1 MNPATAN
8 RPLLREVA
16 WALML
21 SAACILVVYGVFAI
35 IQYRWQW
42 DAIWLRRVLI
52 LKGWGTTVLI
62 SIIGMVA
69 SILIGMALMLGQRS
83 PFIPVRQFSRAVVEL
98 IRGMPLLVLLL
109 LGYYGVANAFRI
121 HQALPVAVV
130 LLALFQGAYL
140 AEIFRGAWESI
151 GASQIEAARAVGFD
165 RYQTWRFVIF
175 PQALRRALPGTAG
188 QLVSLVKDS
197 SLLSVIG
204 VQELTQA
211 VRSANAQAYTALE
224 GYVPLALLY
233 LVLTLPISWW
243 ARRLE
248 ERYKYET

>member
-1 MNPATAN
+1 MTAAAPR
-8 RPLLREVA
+8 RPLLRELA
-16 WALML
+16 WAVVL
-21 SAACILVVYGVFAI
+21 ATVCIMVVYGVFTI
-35 IQYRWQW
+35 INYRWQW

-52 LKGWGTTVLI
+52 LKGWSMTVVI
-62 SIIGMVA
+62 SAVAMVASVLIGMV
-69 SILIGMALMLGQRS
+69 LMLGQRS
-83 PFIPVRQFSRAVVEL
+83 SLTPVRQLSRAVVEL
-98 IRGMPLLVLLL
+98 VRGMPLLVLLL
-109 LGYYGVANAFRI
+109 LGYYGVANAFKFN
-121 HQALPVAVV
+121 QALPVAIV
-130 LLALFQGAYL
+130 LLALFEGAYL

-165 RYQTWRFVIF
+165 RWQTWRFVIF

-197 SLLSVIG
+197 SLLSVIA

>member
-1 MNPATAN
+1 MNPAPTQSL
-8 RPLLREVA
+8 RLRELA
-16 WALML
+16 WAVVL
-21 SAACILVVYGVFAI
+21 SVVCVMVVYGVFAI

-42 DAIWLRRVLI
+42 EGIWLRRELI
-52 LKGWGTTVLI
+52 LKGWGLTIII
-62 SIIGMVA
+62 SAVALVASIAIGMV
-69 SILIGMALMLGQRS
+69 LMMGQRS
-83 PFIPVRQFSRAVVEL
+83 PFIPVRQLSRAIVEL
-98 IRGMPLLVLLL
+98 VRGMPLLVLLL
-109 LGYYGVANAFRI
+109 LGYYGVANAFQI
-121 HQALPVAVV
+121 NQALPVAIV
-130 LLALFQGAYL
+130 LLALFEGAYL

-197 SLLSVIG
+197 SLLSVIA

-211 VRSANAQAYTALE
+211 VRSANAQSYTALE

-248 ERYKYET
+248 ERYRYET

>member
-1 MNPATAN
+1 MNAAAP
-8 RPLLREVA
+8 RRSLLRELA
-16 WALML
+16 WAVVLA
-21 SAACILVVYGVFAI
+21 AACVVVVYGVFAAI
-35 IQYRWQW
+35 NYRWQW

-52 LKGWGTTVLI
+52 LKGWGTTVVI
-62 SIIGMVA
+62 SAVAMVA
-69 SILIGMALMLGQRS
+69 SILIGMLLMLGQRS
-83 PFIPVRQFSRAVVEL
+83 PLIPVRQLSRAVVEL
-98 IRGMPLLVLLL
+98 VRGMPLLVLLL
-109 LGYYGVANAFRI
+109 LGYYGVANAFKI
-121 HQALPVAVV
+121 NQALPVAIV

-151 GASQIEAARAVGFD
+151 SASQIEAARAVGFD
-165 RYQTWRFVIF
+165 RWQTWRFVIF

-197 SLLSVIG
+197 SLLSVIA

-211 VRSANAQAYTALE
+211 VRSANSQAYTALE

-248 ERYKYET
+248 ERYRYET

>member
-1 MNPATAN
+1 MNATSAT
-8 RPLLREVA
+8 RPLARELA
-16 WALML
+16 WAAVLGV
-21 SAACILVVYGVFAI
+21 ACIMVVYGVFAI
-35 IQYRWQW
+35 IQYPWQW
-42 DAIWLRRVLI
+42 DAIWLRRILI
-52 LKGWGTTVLI
+52 LKGWGLTILI
-62 SIIGMVA
+62 AAVA
-69 SILIGMALMLGQRS
+69 MAASVLIGMALMLGQRS

-98 IRGMPLLVLLL
+98 VRGMPLLVLLL

-121 HQALPVAVV
+121 NQALPVAIV
-130 LLALFQGAYL
+130 LLALFEGAYL

-204 VQELTQA
+204 VQEVTQA
-211 VRSANAQAYTALE
+211 VRSANAQGYTALE
-224 GYVPLALLY
+224 GYVPLAILY

>member
-1 MNPATAN
+1 MNDATTT
-8 RPLLREVA
+8 RPLARELA
-16 WALML
+16 WAMVL
-21 SAACILVVYGVFAI
+21 SVACIMVVYGVFAV

-52 LKGWGTTVLI
+52 LKGWGLTILI
-62 SIIGMVA
+62 AAIAMVG
-69 SILIGMALMLGQRS
+69 STLIGMALMLGQRS
-83 PFIPVRQFSRAVVEL
+83 PLIPVRQFSRAVVEL
-98 IRGMPLLVLLL
+98 VRGMPLLVLLL

-121 HQALPVAVV
+121 NQALPVAIV
-130 LLALFQGAYL
+130 LLSLFEGAYL